1 MGPGLNVEQ
10 GRGKGKYPIDQLL
23 LGQILGLLISVFR
36 LDSWISMG
44 TGHPRVVEALPK
56 SILGQSSVPGT
67 ARLSQA
73 LEAYLSRGLLQ
84 AGGRGRTGPQLFWS
98 G

>member
-1 MGPGLNVEQ
+1 MLSRAGEKKVPYRSAASGPNPG
-10 GRGKGKYPIDQLL
+10 P
-23 LGQILGLLISVFR
+23 LISVFR

-44 TGHPRVVEALPK
+44 TVTQEWLKPYPSPSWVSPLF
-56 SILGQSSVPGT
+56 QGT

-84 AGGRGRTGPQLFWS
+84 AGRGPQLFWS

>member
-1 MGPGLNVEQ
+1 
-10 GRGKGKYPIDQLL
+10 
-23 LGQILGLLISVFR
+23 
-36 LDSWISMG
+36 MG

-73 LEAYLSRGLLQ
+73 LEAGLSRGLLQ
-84 AGGRGRTGPQLFWS
+84 AGGEGSAFWS